1 MSYRHRQTILIP
13 RLTPEEF
20 QALRGC
26 CFVLV
31 GALSA
36 SIGLLLLCVAWSFS
50 QPGPAPEMPADF
62 PGTLQAQECCLLED
76 FGLRPVDKYGGY
88 EPDFRLAAPGV
99 FGVYRFLWT
108 L

>member
-36 SIGLLLLCVAWSFS
+36 SM
-50 QPGPAPEMPADF
+50 APRNNSA
-62 PGTLQAQECCLLED
+62 TL
-76 FGLRPVDKYGGY
+76 
-88 EPDFRLAAPGV
+88 
-99 FGVYRFLWT
+99 T
-108 L
+108 LTETGRIR